1 MSALLALS
9 RAIDRTTTAL
19 GRGVALLIL
28 AAILVSAGN
37 AVIRKVFDQSSNAW
51 LEMQWWMFGAVFL
64 LAAPW
69 TLRSNEHVRID
80 VLSGR
85 LSQRLRNSI
94 DVVGHALFLL
104 PVAAVVL
111 VTSWPFFMRA
121 YAQNEQSANAGGL
134 PQWPAKFLIPL
145 AFALL
150 LIQGVSELIKRVA
163 IMRGDLTPPPDS
175 GHVATAA
182 TMAASAA
189 LPPGDGVTSGADSAT
204 RG

>member
-1 MSALLALS
+1 MGALLALS
-9 RAIDRTTTAL
+9 RGIDRMTTAV
-19 GRGVALLIL
+19 GRTVAWLIL
-28 AAILVSAGN
+28 TAILVSAGN

-80 VLSGR
+80 VLSSR
-85 LSQRLRNSI
+85 VPQRLRNAI
-94 DVVGHALFLL
+94 DVIGHTLFLL

-111 VTSWPFFMRA
+111 VTSWPFFVRA
-121 YAQNEQSANAGGL
+121 FIQNEQSSNAGGL

-150 LIQGVSELIKRVA
+150 LIQGISELIKRVA
-163 IMRGDLTPPPDS
+163 IIRGQLSPPDDDG
-175 GHVATAA
+175 GHRASNPPNAA
-182 TMAASAA
+182 Q
-189 LPPGDGVTSGADSAT
+189 G
-204 RG
+204 